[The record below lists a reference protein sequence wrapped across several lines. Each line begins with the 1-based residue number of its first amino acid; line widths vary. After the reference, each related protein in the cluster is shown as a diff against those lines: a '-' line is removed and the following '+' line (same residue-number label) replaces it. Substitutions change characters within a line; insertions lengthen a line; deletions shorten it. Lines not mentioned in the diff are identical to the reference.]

1 MIIKSRLKAITIDSE
16 KKSIVKET
24 PKKVEEQPK
33 YKVVEEKPIV
43 AETISEKEIKIETNL
58 FDED

>member
-1 MIIKSRLKAITIDSE
+1 MIIKSSRKVKIKPE
-16 KKSIVKET
+16 VKSLNKET

-33 YKVVEEKPIV
+33 YKVIEEKPIV
-43 AETISEKEIKIETNL
+43 VETISEEEIKIETNL

>member
-1 MIIKSRLKAITIDSE
+1 MIIKSSRKNKIKPE
-16 KKSIVKET
+16 VKSLNKENF
-24 PKKVEEQPK
+24 KKVEEQPK

-43 AETISEKEIKIETNL
+43 VETISEEEIKIEENL

>member
-1 MIIKSRLKAITIDSE
+1 MIIKSRLKAITMDSE

-24 PKKVEEQPK
+24 SKKVEEQPK
-33 YKVVEEKPIV
+33 YKVVEEKPAV
-43 AETISEKEIKIETNL
+43 VETISEEEIKIETNL

>member
-1 MIIKSRLKAITIDSE
+1 MIIKSSRKNKIKPE
-16 KKSIVKET
+16 VKSLNKENF
-24 PKKVEEQPK
+24 KKVEEQPK

-43 AETISEKEIKIETNL
+43 VETISEEEIKIETNL

>member
-1 MIIKSRLKAITIDSE
+1 MIIKSSRKIKIKPE
-16 KKSIVKET
+16 VKSLNKET

-33 YKVVEEKPIV
+33 YKVIEEKPV
-43 AETISEKEIKIETNL
+43 VVETVSEEEKIETNL

>member
-1 MIIKSRLKAITIDSE
+1 MIIKSSRKNKIKPE
-16 KKSIVKET
+16 VKSLNKET

-43 AETISEKEIKIETNL
+43 AETISEEEIKIETNL

>member
-1 MIIKSRLKAITIDSE
+1 MIIKSSRKIKIKPE
-16 KKSIVKET
+16 VKSLNKET
-24 PKKVEEQPK
+24 PKKVIEQPK

-43 AETISEKEIKIETNL
+43 VETVSEEEIKIEENL

>member
-1 MIIKSRLKAITIDSE
+1 MIIKSSRKNKIKPEI
-16 KKSIVKET
+16 KSLNKET

-33 YKVVEEKPIV
+33 YKVVEEKPV
-43 AETISEKEIKIETNL
+43 VVETISEEEIKIETNL

>member
-1 MIIKSRLKAITIDSE
+1 MIIKSSRKVKIKPE
-16 KKSIVKET
+16 VKSLNKET

-33 YKVVEEKPIV
+33 YKVVEEKPV
-43 AETISEKEIKIETNL
+43 VVETISEEEIKIEENL

>member
-1 MIIKSRLKAITIDSE
+1 MIIKSSRKNKIKPE
-16 KKSIVKET
+16 VKSLNKET

-33 YKVVEEKPIV
+33 YKVVEEKPV
-43 AETISEKEIKIETNL
+43 VVETISEEEIKIEENL

>member
-1 MIIKSRLKAITIDSE
+1 MIIKSSRKNKIKPE
-16 KKSIVKET
+16 VKSLNKET

-33 YKVVEEKPIV
+33 YKVVEEKPV
-43 AETISEKEIKIETNL
+43 VVEAVSEEEIKIETNL

>member
-1 MIIKSRLKAITIDSE
+1 MIIKSSRKVKIKPEA
-16 KKSIVKET
+16 KSLNKET

-33 YKVVEEKPIV
+33 YKVVEEKPV
-43 AETISEKEIKIETNL
+43 VVETISEEEIKIEENL

>member
-1 MIIKSRLKAITIDSE
+1 MIIKSSRKNKIKPE
-16 KKSIVKET
+16 VKSLNKET

-33 YKVVEEKPIV
+33 YKVVEEKPV
-43 AETISEKEIKIETNL
+43 EVETISEEEIKIETNL

>member
-1 MIIKSRLKAITIDSE
+1 MIIKSSRKNKIKPE
-16 KKSIVKET
+16 VKSLNKET

-33 YKVVEEKPIV
+33 YKVVEEKPV
-43 AETISEKEIKIETNL
+43 VVETNSEEEIRIEENL

>member
-1 MIIKSRLKAITIDSE
+1 MIIKSSRKIKIKPE
-16 KKSIVKET
+16 VKSLNKET

-33 YKVVEEKPIV
+33 YKVIEEKPV
-43 AETISEKEIKIETNL
+43 VVETISEEEIKIEENL

>member
-1 MIIKSRLKAITIDSE
+1 MIIKSSRKVKIKPE
-16 KKSIVKET
+16 VKSLNKET

-33 YKVVEEKPIV
+33 YKVVEEKPV
-43 AETISEKEIKIETNL
+43 VVETISEEEIKIETNL

>member
-1 MIIKSRLKAITIDSE
+1 MIIKSSRKVKIKPE
-16 KKSIVKET
+16 VKSLNKEI

-43 AETISEKEIKIETNL
+43 VETISEEEIKIEENL

>member
-1 MIIKSRLKAITIDSE
+1 MIIKSSHKVKIKPE
-16 KKSIVKET
+16 VKSLNKET

-33 YKVVEEKPIV
+33 YKVVEEKPV
-43 AETISEKEIKIETNL
+43 VVETISEEEIKIEENL

>member
-1 MIIKSRLKAITIDSE
+1 MIIKSSRKNKIKPE
-16 KKSIVKET
+16 VKSLNKEI

-33 YKVVEEKPIV
+33 YKVVEEKPIEV
-43 AETISEKEIKIETNL
+43 ETISEEEIKIETNL